1 MKVNKSALTVRKALA
16 GLQDAVLQELGR
28 QRSGIGIWRNLVVV
42 AMHHQDRHVDRL
54 QILGEI
60 SLGERDDAVV
70 MRLASRPR
78 PRRQALARYRRANTA
93 CLFNPADGGSRL
105 HHLAGTETRVRILRS
120 EASGANSVCAE
131 IGVIRMWQV
140 AEKTKG
146 TLSSSTQI
154 IPCH

>member
-1 MKVNKSALTVRKALA
+1 
-16 GLQDAVLQELGR
+16 
-28 QRSGIGIWRNLVVV
+28 
-42 AMHHQDRHVDRL
+42 
-54 QILGEI
+54 
-60 SLGERDDAVV
+60 
-70 MRLASRPR
+70 
-78 PRRQALARYRRANTA
+78 
-93 CLFNPADGGSRL
+93 L